1 MGVPA
6 CLFDSAIDASMHF
19 VEMQDKQRKLKMLH
33 LVARKL
39 LKQNYCI
46 DIETSY
52 WHESS
57 SGSLAILNS
66 SSIYTASIAIL
77 VGEEE
82 GGSGIIAS
90 PSMRFMQDHP
100 TFSFQSYSF
109 FEKWSSIDE
118 NIDRLCKLVCNGWQ
132 IVVVKSRDTSI
143 RHLSA
148 FTTTSIEDTCSK
160 LGTSVEAL
168 LVEDDLACG

>member
-19 VEMQDKQRKLKMLH
+19 IEMQDKRRKLKMLH

-82 GGSGIIAS
+82 GSDGIIVS

-100 TFSFQSYSF
+100 TFSFQRYSF
-109 FEKWSSIDE
+109 IEEWSSIDK

-132 IVVVKSRDTSI
+132 IAVVKSRDTSI

-148 FTTTSIEDTCSK
+148 FTTTSIEDTCHE

-168 LVEDDLACG
+168 LVEDDLACS